1 MTAAVVGAALLG
13 ACGGQEAGQSA
24 AADRPSSPAPERR
37 HGPDDAAVCD
47 AYGDVLTIVE
57 NADIAL
63 ADGRMD
69 AQEQHGWYGLATRV
83 LGRLPGD
90 GGSAVQTAVGALQ
103 EAAPAGT
110 SAESTGVRSPAWV
123 EAEQDLGT
131 ACDDAGAPLAI
142 TMFTGG

>member
-1 MTAAVVGAALLG
+1 MTTVVVGAAVLG
-13 ACGGQEAGQSA
+13 GCSGDDGGPQVASDPPSVPGSA
-24 AADRPSSPAPERR
+24 PSDAT
-37 HGPDDAAVCD
+37 DDAGICD

-123 EAEQDLGT
+123 EAERDLGT